1 MQILLYRTMDLVS
14 WLAHRVGQFVHAP
27 MFVEPET
34 PGQKPSLATSLIYLL
49 LLVALG
55 LGFTL
60 CFLE

>member
-1 MQILLYRTMDLVS
+1 MDLVS